1 MKRET
6 SRWVR
11 KAEADIEGAGV
22 STNGNGYAQ
31 PGRSL
36 DYDVSFRGR
45 LGVTP
50 IDPRLLIYAT
60 GGAAN
65 AEVRY
70 NNASINTNRPGW
82 IAGAGVEWLVTP
94 AWSVKVEYLRTDIA
108 SDDLGVWPY
117 AKLGKTQFNA
127 IRPGVN
133 YHFDVFPPA
142 PVLARQ

>member
-1 MKRET
+1 M
-6 SRWVR
+6 
-11 KAEADIEGAGV
+11 
-22 STNGNGYAQ
+22 
-31 PGRSL
+31 
-36 DYDVSFRGR
+36 
-45 LGVTP
+45 GVTP
-50 IDPRLLIYAT
+50 FDPRLLIYAT